1 MAYGIGIDVRHD
13 LQRAVGIW
21 LLNGSDVTGLRL
33 DDRNGS
39 TEHSVSIRLL
49 SIAEVTGLRLDGRN
63 GSTEHSVGIRLLRV
77 VEVTGVGFR
86 FGTAVPVCHVKKNQF
101 G

>member
-1 MAYGIGIDVRHD
+1 VLGLVAYGIGIDVRHD

-33 DDRNGS
+33 DGRNGS
-39 TEHSVSIRLL
+39 TEHSVGTRLL
-49 SIAEVTGLRLDGRN
+49 SVAEVTGLRLDGRN

-86 FGTAVPVCHVKKNQF
+86 FGTAVPACHV
-101 G
+101 

>member
-1 MAYGIGIDVRHD
+1 MFWLLGLVAYGIGIDVRHD

-33 DDRNGS
+33 D
-39 TEHSVSIRLL
+39 
-49 SIAEVTGLRLDGRN
+49 GRN
-63 GSTEHSVGIRLLRV
+63 GSTEHFVGIRLLRV

-86 FGTAVPVCHVKKNQF
+86 FGTAVPVCHVKKIQF